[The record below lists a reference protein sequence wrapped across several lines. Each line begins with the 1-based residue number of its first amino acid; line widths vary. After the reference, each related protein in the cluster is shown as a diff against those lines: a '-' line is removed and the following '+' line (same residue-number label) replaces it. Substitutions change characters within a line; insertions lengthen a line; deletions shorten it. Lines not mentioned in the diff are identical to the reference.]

1 MPNPLLSRYDKRLHG
16 TKSERRIA
24 KNIGARRNAGSGAIE
39 GLKGDSSLANLL
51 IESKATVNGSLSL
64 KKEWLDKITRE
75 ALAQNKNPALTISFV
90 TGSGES
96 LPGGDFLVIPLWL
109 AKTLGLVQ

>member
-1 MPNPLLSRYDKRLHG
+1 MPNPLLERYSKRVHG

-24 KNIGARRNAGSGAIE
+24 RGLKARAQPGSGAIT

-51 IESKATVNGSLSL
+51 IESKSTVHGSISL
-64 KKEWLDKITRE
+64 QKKWLDKITRE
-75 ALAQNKNPALTISFV
+75 ALAQNKSPALTLSFV
-90 TGSGES
+90 RGSGES

-109 AKTLGLVQ
+109 AKNLGLLP